1 MGCSS
6 GCISKTSDSI
16 NLILGMNLVSGG
28 DVENVPAVDMTR
40 RRELAS
46 LIDLQILLLNI
57 FHELLLYLLSNGK
70 ILFISIYTMYKI
82 RPYLQLRTS
91 STIRGIM
98 YMTTRY
104 TQQVT
109 AIYNGSC
116 LNLVSSN
123 QTTVLLC
130 VVVSFS
136 GTV

>member
-46 LIDLQILLLNI
+46 LIDLQILLLNF

-70 ILFISIYTMYKI
+70 KLFIFICTICIKYDH
-82 RPYLQLRTS
+82 TS
-91 STIRGIM
+91 S
-98 YMTTRY
+98 
-104 TQQVT
+104 
-109 AIYNGSC
+109 
-116 LNLVSSN
+116 
-123 QTTVLLC
+123 
-130 VVVSFS
+130 
-136 GTV
+136 